1 MSYYEKE
8 IKQWGIDRNLI
19 GPTGQ
24 ATVESQMEKLREEVC
39 EAEAEALDGN
49 RDALRLEIGDC
60 YVVIVQLA
68 AMWDMTLE
76 ECAEAA
82 WNKIKDRKGMMLQG
96 KFVKQ
101 ENLDRLEQAGFAS
114 YYGRLS
120 IQVSSA
126 DDRDAAISAV
136 NANGLKPQSQWFS
149 KLNKWEVSVS

>member
-1 MSYYEKE
+1 MSYHEQD

-24 ATVESQMEKLREEVC
+24 ASPEGQLEKLREEV
-39 EAEAEALDGN
+39 EEVAEEVRKADREALN
-49 RDALRLEIGDC
+49 LELGDC
-60 YVVIVQLA
+60 FVVLCQVA
-68 AMWDMTLE
+68 AMWDLTLE

-101 ENLDRLEQAGFAS
+101 ENLDRLTHAGFNCFK
-114 YYGRLS
+114 GRLS

-136 NANGLKPQSQWFS
+136 NANGLKPRSQWFS
-149 KLNKWEVSVS
+149 QLNRWEVSVS